1 MSVVRIVLSRTSAD
15 VSDDSVLVITSH
27 STTRISLHFP
37 HPHGWCP
44 SLPGST
50 GQPAPACTQSQIVGS
65 SSRGR
70 PARNPAIPAGQRS
83 QSALTIRQFEGG
95 SLLRDIGNG
104 CNRGGD
110 GREPATRDAVN
121 ADGFRRGPT
130 FKRQRFP

>member
-1 MSVVRIVLSRTSAD
+1 LILL
-15 VSDDSVLVITSH
+15 VLVITTHHNTIITLH
-27 STTRISLHFP
+27 SPLH
-37 HPHGWCP
+37 HDWCP
-44 SLPGST
+44 SLPGSK

-104 CNRGGD
+104 CNRGGG
-110 GREPATRDAVN
+110 GRTMHGAAWRS
-121 ADGFRRGPT
+121 R
-130 FKRQRFP
+130 